1 MNANAPLP
9 RSAGTSRWAAFW
21 LALSIFLPAASVYH
35 PNAGWNVNTRLNLIF
50 ALVDQGT
57 FRIDDYH
64 NLPPYDT
71 GDKAFFNGHY
81 YSDKVF
87 GLSLLGV
94 VPYLP
99 LKMLGQQHNYHL
111 AHWWIRTFSVSL
123 LSAVLCV
130 LIWCI
135 LRGLGVESRQA
146 GILVAA
152 AFYGTLLFPY
162 ATVFYPYLPGAMLC
176 LWAWLRVERAA
187 QPDWNL
193 NKNNALSLGILG
205 NGFLTGFLLGAA
217 MLMDYLFGLAVA
229 MLAARALWLWRGR
242 NFLIRTVGAALGGA
256 IPLSAFALYCRAI
269 FGSFSIPYQYEA
281 DPLFRIGMSQGF
293 MGITG
298 FQPAA
303 FYYLTVHPYRGLFF
317 ASPLLAVA
325 LVGAFRM
332 ALGRRPAAGEP
343 ESVAPLSAA
352 AHGFSVFSAST
363 YRWAGWC
370 ALALGFGYLL
380 FNASYYMWWGGWAM
394 GPRLMLPAIAFMIPS
409 LAGVWTWGRAGRA
422 AMCAAAAWSLLMI
435 LPPAL
440 VDPQTPMWL
449 HTWPELLYPRVSQ
462 KLAAEQFLQHVLFWR
477 GHTAPM
483 LGHWLGLKGLWAVLP
498 TLALWAVPAGLFWRC
513 ASGRRRKD
521 APPA

>member
-1 MNANAPLP
+1 
-9 RSAGTSRWAAFW
+9 
-21 LALSIFLPAASVYH
+21 
-35 PNAGWNVNTRLNLIF
+35 
-50 ALVDQGT
+50 
-57 FRIDDYH
+57 
-64 NLPPYDT
+64 
-71 GDKAFFNGHY
+71 
-81 YSDKVF
+81 
-87 GLSLLGV
+87 
-94 VPYLP
+94 
-99 LKMLGQQHNYHL
+99 
-111 AHWWIRTFSVSL
+111 
-123 LSAVLCV
+123 
-130 LIWCI
+130 
-135 LRGLGVESRQA
+135 
-146 GILVAA
+146 
-152 AFYGTLLFPY
+152 
-162 ATVFYPYLPGAMLC
+162 
-176 LWAWLRVERAA
+176 
-187 QPDWNL
+187 
-193 NKNNALSLGILG
+193 
-205 NGFLTGFLLGAA
+205 
-217 MLMDYLFGLAVA
+217 
-229 MLAARALWLWRGR
+229 
-242 NFLIRTVGAALGGA
+242 
-256 IPLSAFALYCRAI
+256 
-269 FGSFSIPYQYEA
+269 
-281 DPLFRIGMSQGF
+281 
-293 MGITG
+293 
-298 FQPAA
+298 
-303 FYYLTVHPYRGLFF
+303 
-317 ASPLLAVA
+317 
-325 LVGAFRM
+325 M